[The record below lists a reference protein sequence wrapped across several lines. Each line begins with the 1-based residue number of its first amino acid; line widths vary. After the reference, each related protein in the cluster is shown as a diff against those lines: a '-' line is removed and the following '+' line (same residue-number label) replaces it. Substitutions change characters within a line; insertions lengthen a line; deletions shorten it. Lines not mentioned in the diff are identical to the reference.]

1 MWEFSRLNI
10 SNTVLSKRKIEALVN
25 AGAVDGWADPRL
37 LTLEGLRRRGY
48 TPSMINNFCADL
60 ESSRNGNEMITPMH
74 KLESFAKKEL
84 NITAPRTL
92 AVLEPLLLEIV
103 NFDEISND

>member
-25 AGAVDGWADPRL
+25 AGVVEGWADPRL

-48 TPSMINNFCADL
+48 TPSMINDFCAHL
-60 ESSRNGNEMITPMH
+60 GAARSGNENITSH
-74 KLESFAKKEL
+74 RLLENFARLEL
-84 NITAPRTL
+84 DRTAPRTFG
-92 AVLEPLLLEIV
+92 VLEPLLLEIV
-103 NFDEISND
+103 NFDEV